1 MKEYTCIIRMY
12 SFYVLIVYILLGDA
26 EILLRVENCARIT
39 ARRKLCAHHCA
50 SKIARACC
58 ASKIVR
64 ASLRVE
70 NCARML
76 RVHFVRAWATFQI

>member
-12 SFYVLIVYILLGDA
+12 SFYFLIVYILLGDA
-26 EILLRVENCARIT
+26 EILLRVENCAR
-39 ARRKLCAHHCA
+39 R
-50 SKIARACC
+50 
-58 ASKIVR
+58 
-64 ASLRVE
+64 LRVK